1 MQPAMNKIIASFSL
15 ALLLAAGCGG
25 GPSVD
30 TLAENLCTCDEQA
43 DGEQW
48 DTAQRTACVTQF
60 KTYLEQQ
67 DDACLECLDG
77 KVGDSTA
84 AAACSSADSCTACR
98 DDGE

>member
-1 MQPAMNKIIASFSL
+1 MHHLKSSL
-15 ALLLAAGCGG
+15 FVFALLVVGCGG

-30 TLAENLCTCDEQA
+30 SLAENLCTCSEQA

-48 DTAQRTACVTQF
+48 DTAMRTACVSTT
-60 KTYLEQQ
+60 KSYLEQQ
-67 DDACLECLDG
+67 DDACLECLDD